1 MDLIIQSKGVIKNV
15 SFWSGVTFSSLFLG
29 TLIASFIFRDKVAIK
44 IKEEAPQKESL
55 DFSDDLLTEPPSV
68 LSEDL
73 SSQDTF
79 KVTSSTTSSPS
90 IERFSL
96 KELDAEEPVKPSV
109 GLFTN
114 RPLSESSPTGGGTS
128 ERLKG
133 VFDLSSEDT
142 STPSAPTSTSV
153 NKSAST
159 SPPSIPIDFDLDEKP
174 SKPPEDDLFISDT
187 SDKRKRKPPKS
198 KDDFLSLDF

>member
-1 MDLIIQSKGVIKNV
+1 MDLIIQSKGVIKNI

-44 IKEEAPQKESL
+44 IKEEAPKKESL
-55 DFSDDLLTEPPSV
+55 ELSDDLLTEPPSV

-96 KELDAEEPVKPSV
+96 KELDAEEPAKPSV

-114 RPLSESSPTGGGTS
+114 RPLSESSPTERGTS
-128 ERLKG
+128 EKLKG

-142 STPSAPTSTSV
+142 STLSTSA
-153 NKSAST
+153 NTSAST
-159 SPPSIPIDFDLDEKP
+159 SPPSISIDFDLDEKP

-187 SDKRKRKPPKS
+187 SDKSKRRTSKS